1 MDVPHSVKWGLV
13 HRTVAI
19 GSFLLGGLLIVVG
32 FLAGFWGSIGVL
44 VSDPLDPW
52 PAIDASRPLV
62 TVAFALL
69 GIAVWQFG
77 KSIALFHTLPR
88 AAGREAARQFDHQTL
103 KSDVLQALD
112 GRLTD
117 MEEDIAE
124 TRRSV
129 QELKRA
135 EHAAAFDEQA
145 VLEDSSETPALEG
158 TSTASNR
165 RDRSGTGSQT
175 SSGSSTDVG
184 SGSSSRENRSTTSER
199 SSQSQSQSSAHSQS
213 QSPNQSQPT
222 APSDDERSDPLD
234 E

>member
-1 MDVPHSVKWGLV
+1 MDVPHTVKWGLV

-19 GSFLLGGLLIVVG
+19 GSFLLGGLLVVIG

-44 VSDPLDPW
+44 VSDPLDPR
-52 PAIDASRPLV
+52 PAIDASRPMV

-135 EHAAAFDEQA
+135 EHAAAFDEQS

-158 TSTASNR
+158 SSTASNR
-165 RDRSGTGSQT
+165 RGPSGTDSQT
-175 SSGSSTDVG
+175 SSGS
-184 SGSSSRENRSTTSER
+184 RETTSGR
-199 SSQSQSQSSAHSQS
+199 SSQSQSST
-213 QSPNQSQPT
+213 QSQPS
-222 APSDDERSDPLD
+222 APSDDDRSDPLD